1 MLKSAQVKSV
11 QIYQNTHGQKQGQA
25 LDSQTSLTLHSEA
38 GATDLLYQL
47 LSYCSQ
53 CIFLKVDE
61 KPHKSIV
68 VPASESLLWGN

>member
-1 MLKSAQVKSV
+1 MAVEVVKSAQVKSV

-47 LSYCSQ
+47 LSYAF
-53 CIFLKVDE
+53 FLKGM
-61 KPHKSIV
+61 KNPIN
-68 VPASESLLWGN
+68 P